1 MHDQHDHNSGYRP
14 LQLFLL
20 QASPGHHDSSS
31 SSSSSS
37 SGDGM
42 QMPSKLQSA

>member
-31 SSSSSS
+31 SSS
-37 SGDGM
+37 GDGM

>member
-1 MHDQHDHNSGYRP
+1 MYDQHDHNSGYRP

-37 SGDGM
+37 GDGM